1 MSKKNFQND
10 CSAVKMSILQLNK
23 VHICKSVP
31 CDIIDQTWL
40 KIKKNN
46 GRKSKFYKNFFSF
59 STFFFIKIN
68 FLLKNC
74 NDIYVCFTKCHI
86 DRSEVRQGK
95 KHLNRCTKVLKLR
108 LGNQKVFI
116 MRTRQ
121 IGIPWYSFQY
131 FLLHFLLIL

>member
-1 MSKKNFQND
+1 MAKNKKKLGGNQN
-10 CSAVKMSILQLNK
+10 S
-23 VHICKSVP
+23 
-31 CDIIDQTWL
+31 T
-40 KIKKNN
+40 KNN
-46 GRKSKFYKNFFSF
+46 FSF
-59 STFFFIKIN
+59 SNSFFIKVN

-116 MRTRQ
+116 MRTR
-121 IGIPWYSFQY
+121 
-131 FLLHFLLIL
+131 